1 MTPPSKAL
9 LLLTIFCIAMGFF
22 EAAVVVYLR
31 ELYYPEGFQFPIKIM
46 TPNVFVVEL
55 IREISTIVMLCIIG
69 IICGKNFYERLAY
82 FIYCFAVW
90 DILYYVGLKVFLDW
104 PPSLLTWDILF
115 LIPIVWVGPV
125 LAPVICSVTMI
136 LLAGCIISAEP
147 HHLARQNAENKTQK
161 DYTVKIN
168 LTEWV
173 LLFSGSL
180 IILFT
185 FMWDYTKLLIKE
197 GFTTNFQQAVAQY
210 VPTDYNWYL
219 FAVGEI
225 LLLFAIAL
233 FWRRTIFLKNKIES
247 TLISPKNK
255 NATKTPKH

>member
-1 MTPPSKAL
+1 MNKLMTPPSKTL
-9 LLLTIFCIAMGFF
+9 LLLSIFCIAMGFF

-46 TPNVFVVEL
+46 TPNVFAVEL
-55 IREISTIVMLCIIG
+55 IREISTIVMLCVAG
-69 IICGKNFYERLAY
+69 IICGKNFHERFAY

-90 DILYYVGLKVFLDW
+90 DIFYYVGLKVFLDW

-125 LAPVICSVTMI
+125 LAPLICSVTMI
-136 LLAGCIISAEP
+136 LLAGCIF
-147 HHLARQNAENKTQK
+147 NAERSAPPAGGAERKEQN
-161 DYTVKIN
+161 DYSSTIK
-168 LTEWV
+168 LKEWV

-185 FMWDYTKLLIKE
+185 FMWDYTKLLIQD
-197 GFTTNFQQAVAQY
+197 GFTSNFQQVVAQY

-233 FWRRTIFLKNKIES
+233 FWKRTIFEKIE
-247 TLISPKNK
+247 
-255 NATKTPKH
+255 

>member
-1 MTPPSKAL
+1 MNKLITYPSKTL
-9 LLLTIFCIAMGFF
+9 LLLAIFCIAMGFF

-46 TPNVFVVEL
+46 APNVFVVEL
-55 IREISTIVMLCIIG
+55 IRETSTIVMLCIIG
-69 IICGKNFYERLAY
+69 IICGKNFHERFAY

-90 DILYYVGLKVFLDW
+90 DIFYYVGLKAFLDW

-115 LIPIVWVGPV
+115 LIPIVWAGPI

-136 LLAGCIISAEP
+136 LLAGCIISAE
-147 HHLARQNAENKTQK
+147 RKEQK
-161 DYTVKIN
+161 DYSVTIN
-168 LTEWV
+168 LREWV
-173 LLFSGSL
+173 SLFSGSL

-185 FMWDYTKLLIKE
+185 FMLDYTKLLIQE
-197 GFTTNFQQAVAQY
+197 GFTPDFQQVIAQY

-233 FWRRTIFLKNKIES
+233 FCKRI
-247 TLISPKNK
+247 ISHP
-255 NATKTPKH
+255 

>member
-1 MTPPSKAL
+1 MTHPSKTL

-46 TPNVFVVEL
+46 APNVFVVEL
-55 IREISTIVMLCIIG
+55 IRETSTIIMLCVIG
-69 IICGKNFYERLAY
+69 IICGKNFHERFAY

-90 DILYYVGLKVFLDW
+90 DIFYYVGLKVFLDW

-115 LIPIVWVGPV
+115 LIPIVWAGPV

-136 LLAGCIISAEP
+136 LLAGCIISAE
-147 HHLARQNAENKTQK
+147 RRVQSAERKEQK
-161 DYTVKIN
+161 DYSVTIK
-168 LTEWV
+168 LREWV
-173 LLFSGSL
+173 LLFSGSF

-219 FAVGEI
+219 FAIGEI

-233 FWRRTIFLKNKIES
+233 FWRRTIFQ
-247 TLISPKNK
+247 
-255 NATKTPKH
+255 KTRLNRKFAK